1 MTMAS
6 GIGTGGIGSSGPRT
20 GAGAPTGEVKVLPL
34 SLTMAEVRLA
44 TGGAGTSIG
53 KVSVRGGRWFWQHR
67 DGEQSSPIATNRT
80 DAANALAEYHRAFKP
95 APAPAQPVRRLLF
108 G

>member
-1 MTMAS
+1 MTMTS
-6 GIGTGGIGSSGPRT
+6 GAGTSGT
-20 GAGAPTGEVKVLPL
+20 EAGAPTGEVQVLPL

-53 KVSVRGGRWFWQHR
+53 KVSARGGRWFWQHR

-80 DAANALAEYHRAFKP
+80 AAANALAEYHRAFKAP
-95 APAPAQPVRRLLF
+95 PAPAQPVRRLLF

>member
-1 MTMAS
+1 MTVTT
-6 GIGTGGIGSSGPRT
+6 GFGTTGSTGS
-20 GAGAPTGEVKVLPL
+20 GAGAGTPTGEVQVLPL

-53 KVSVRGGRWFWQHR
+53 KVLVRGGRWFWQHR

>member
-1 MTMAS
+1 MTVTTGFGTAGSTGS
-6 GIGTGGIGSSGPRT
+6 GA
-20 GAGAPTGEVKVLPL
+20 GAGAPTGEVQVLPL

-53 KVSVRGGRWFWQHR
+53 KVSARGGRWFWQHR
-67 DGEQSSPIATNRT
+67 DGEQSSPIASNRT
-80 DAANALAEYHRAFKP
+80 AAANALAEYHRAFKP

>member
-1 MTMAS
+1 MTMTTAERAAGP
-6 GIGTGGIGSSGPRT
+6 GI
-20 GAGAPTGEVKVLPL
+20 AGAEVQVLPL

-44 TGGAGTSIG
+44 TGGSGTSIG
-53 KVSVRGGRWFWQHR
+53 RVSSRQGRWYWQHR
-67 DGEQSSPIATNRT
+67 DGEQSSPIASNRNA
-80 DAANALAEYHRAFKP
+80 AANALADYHRAFKP

>member
-1 MTMAS
+1 MTMTMTTAE
-6 GIGTGGIGSSGPRT
+6 TGQ
-20 GAGAPTGEVKVLPL
+20 VQVVPL

-53 KVSVRGGRWFWQHR
+53 KVSSRAGRWYWQHR
-67 DGEQSSPIATNRT
+67 DGEQSSPIAENRAA
-80 DAANALAEYHRAFKP
+80 AANALAEYHRAFKSQQVS
-95 APAPAQPVRRLLF
+95 AAPVRRLLF